1 MILYRMVNRWTT
13 LTEFILKEEQAI
25 PGATGR
31 LTLLLNQ
38 IAEGSKIIA
47 SHVKK
52 SGLIDI
58 IGKTGVT
65 NSYDEEVQKLD
76 EFANNLLIDIL
87 SGSGQVAMIGSEELD
102 RILEVKD
109 TKGEYTVFMDPLDGS
124 SNIDTNASTG
134 TIFSIYHK
142 KDGDLPQGAKQVAA
156 GYVTYGSSVMMVYTC
171 GQHVNGFTLDP
182 AIGSFLLSHPNMQIP
197 KTKKEYS
204 INEGY
209 SEALDE
215 PLKKYLAEIKKSKNY
230 KLRYIGSMVADVHRI
245 LIKGGIFFHPKDI
258 KNPSGKLRL
267 MVEVNPMSLLVSR
280 AGGKAYA
287 NGVDPLTISPEDLG
301 QRVPIVLG
309 SEDEVEKYMQYERKN
324 G

>member
-1 MILYRMVNRWTT
+1 MTSRWTT
-13 LTEFILKEEQAI
+13 LTEFILKEEQEV

-47 SHVKK
+47 SHIKK

-58 IGKTGVT
+58 IGKTGAI

-76 EFANNLLIDIL
+76 EFANDLLIEIL

-102 RILEVKD
+102 RVIEVKD

-124 SNIDTNASTG
+124 SNIDTNAPTG

-142 KDGDLPQGAKQVAA
+142 KDGDLPQGMKQVAA
-156 GYVTYGSSVMMVYTC
+156 GYVTYGSSVMFVYTA
-171 GQHVNGFTLDP
+171 GKNVNGFTLDP

-197 KTKKEYS
+197 KAKKEYS

-209 SEALDE
+209 FEALDE
-215 PLKKYLAEIKKSKNY
+215 PLKQYLSEIKKSKEY

-245 LIKGGIFFHPKDI
+245 LLKGGIFFHPKDI
-258 KNPSGKLRL
+258 KNPQGKLRL
-267 MVEVNPMSLLVSR
+267 MVEVNPISMLVQK

-287 NGVDPLTISPEDLG
+287 AGVDPLTITPSELG
-301 QRVPIVLG
+301 QRTPIVLG
-309 SEDEVEKYMQYERKN
+309 SADEVENYMKFERK
-324 G
+324 